1 MPTLSAA
8 ETGSWKGCPA
18 MADSR
23 KTFPVHPYRPPEPK
37 LEVVPGQR
45 SAIGRAAI
53 NHANGA
59 AASPVSPPA
68 ADGEQPGV
76 DREQPGVDGEQ
87 PVAERQQSAVDGG
100 HPAADGERPASA
112 TIPVRQ
118 VTNGAPVPEAASP
131 SQAEPA
137 DPEPAT
143 IAPGVAGSGGGS
155 DPLATGQGPAGS
167 SGGSGGSTIL
177 VGAAEADGRDS
188 KVVTGREQPAS
199 MVTGRELVAIGSALL
214 LLLFLI
220 KIYGV
225 ARYSL
230 TTTTALLA
238 ATPVQVALG
247 TVTIYAYFV
256 LPAIALGTL
265 WFAVR
270 FRARV
275 QPALWPL
282 ILIIA
287 SVTALASPYK
297 YLLQG
302 LAVVLAALCVELVVR
317 HVRHRLRDS
326 ADERLVQRYH
336 RLSGWQGLSVVYLG
350 AAALAFQF
358 MHSLDVPWV
367 SAQAFLLNGSA
378 VTTTQDLFD
387 GANRLKVQPESRFV
401 GYPIAE
407 TEEWLTVLHV
417 DTRYVMRIPQSA
429 VDTRLTCHNEDDQLS
444 GDQPLLEALQGNTY
458 SSPNLDCREVLRYL
472 SQKVP
477 GQPLPTSN

>member
-1 MPTLSAA
+1 VVGRASVSRANGSAA
-8 ETGSWKGCPA
+8 
-18 MADSR
+18 
-23 KTFPVHPYRPPEPK
+23 PPSAAVDQQEPGTTSSDPTAI
-37 LEVVPGQR
+37 VPPQT
-45 SAIGRAAI
+45 
-53 NHANGA
+53 
-59 AASPVSPPA
+59 SPVPA
-68 ADGEQPGV
+68 
-76 DREQPGVDGEQ
+76 RE
-87 PVAERQQSAVDGG
+87 
-100 HPAADGERPASA
+100 
-112 TIPVRQ
+112 
-118 VTNGAPVPEAASP
+118 
-131 SQAEPA
+131 
-137 DPEPAT
+137 PEPAVKPAGGT
-143 IAPGVAGSGGGS
+143 EPAVKPAEGTGPGVKPADGTE
-155 DPLATGQGPAGS
+155 PAPKPAGEPVS
-167 SGGSGGSTIL
+167 ATKP
-177 VGAAEADGRDS
+177 AAEPEAD
-188 KVVTGREQPAS
+188 REPRTPVSAWEPAGP
-199 MVTGRELVAIGSALL
+199 MVTTREMLAIGSALL

-270 FRARV
+270 FRARI

-282 ILIIA
+282 ILIVA

-302 LAVVLAALCVELVVR
+302 LGVVGAALCVELVIR
-317 HVRHRLRDS
+317 HVRHRMRDS

-367 SAQAFLLNGSA
+367 SAQAFLLKEPA

-387 GANRLKVQPESRFV
+387 GANRLQVQPASRFV
-401 GYPIAE
+401 GYPISE
-407 TEEWLTVLHV
+407 SEEWLTVLHV

-429 VDTRLTCHNEDDQLS
+429 VDARLTCHNEDDQLS
-444 GDQPLLEALQGNTY
+444 GDQPLLEALQGNSY

-472 SQKVP
+472 AQKVP
-477 GQPLPTSN
+477 GQPLPAGN

>member
-1 MPTLSAA
+1 
-8 ETGSWKGCPA
+8 
-18 MADSR
+18 MANPRKHSR
-23 KTFPVHPYRPPEPK
+23 IHPYRPPTTDTEHLIPSPRAAVGRASVEQTGGFTVLPPVAVEQTDAGTKPSDPAVVTSPEPEPQREPARDPERKPQQIPEPK
-37 LEVVPGQR
+37 PKPEQKPEQKPELGPPPEPEPE
-45 SAIGRAAI
+45 
-53 NHANGA
+53 HTTA
-59 AASPVSPPA
+59 AAA
-68 ADGEQPGV
+68 
-76 DREQPGVDGEQ
+76 R
-87 PVAERQQSAVDGG
+87 
-100 HPAADGERPASA
+100 
-112 TIPVRQ
+112 
-118 VTNGAPVPEAASP
+118 
-131 SQAEPA
+131 EPA
-137 DPEPAT
+137 HP
-143 IAPGVAGSGGGS
+143 
-155 DPLATGQGPAGS
+155 
-167 SGGSGGSTIL
+167 
-177 VGAAEADGRDS
+177 
-188 KVVTGREQPAS
+188 VVTA
-199 MVTGRELVAIGSALL
+199 RELVAIGSALL

-270 FRARV
+270 FRARI

-302 LAVVLAALCVELVVR
+302 LGVVLAALCVELILR
-317 HVRHRLRDS
+317 RVRHRLRDS

-350 AAALAFQF
+350 AAALASQF

-367 SAQAFLLNGSA
+367 SAQAFLLKESA

-387 GANRLKVQPESRFV
+387 GANQLKVQPANRFV

-472 SQKVP
+472 AQKVP
-477 GQPLPTSN
+477 GQPLPSGN